1 MAMSRHS
8 ATIYVRPG
16 ETAMSNAPRRSMIV
30 SPAWMQGMLLTFVV
44 GFAILGYL
52 ALRVYEEHAPVPVR
66 VVDETGREILTGDD
80 IVQGQEAFLTYGL
93 MQFGSVY
100 GHGAYLGPD
109 FTADYLH
116 RQAELM
122 IRSYGGGGEAAERVR
137 RELQA
142 NRYDPASGTLV
153 WSDGQVRAFEELQ
166 QRYEEEFLNRKQSG
180 AGLGPGAIPDRA
192 ETRRITAFIAW
203 TAWTASARRPGY
215 TYSYTNNWPPE
226 SLVGNQLTEE
236 AVTWSVLSL
245 IALLGGIGLVLGA
258 YGRYSGLLGW
268 HGMEER
274 RLRFVPPDQVPLT
287 PAQRSTAWFFFA
299 VAALLLVQTLLGGAT
314 AHYHA
319 DDGSFFGFDLARVL
333 PYNLTRTW
341 HLQLALF
348 VVSAAFLAGGI
359 FLAPLVAG
367 REPRGQGFLSYLLL
381 VALVVVVVG
390 SLLGEAASYHG
401 LLQGAD
407 RPFFGAQGWEYLDLG
422 RFWQILLV
430 GGMVLWL
437 VIVYRGLRSR
447 LAGESFGN
455 LPYLFF
461 YSALSIPLF
470 YAVGLAC
477 RSQSN
482 FAIGDFWRFWVV
494 HLWVEDFLELFTT
507 IMVAFIFV
515 LLGVVSEKTALRVIY
530 LDAILYSVGGVVGTM
545 HHFYFSG
552 GPAVHMALGAFFSA
566 AEVIP
571 LTFLTVEAWTFLH
584 LGARQ
589 EVTGGVARFPHRWAV
604 LYLVAVGF
612 WNFLGAG
619 VFGFLINLPM
629 VSYYEIGTQ
638 LTANHGHAAFAG
650 VYVML
655 SLALLVFALRYL
667 MRPEDWNDRWVGFSF
682 WALNLGL
689 AWMVFFNLFPIGVLQ
704 LGDSVANGYW
714 HARSIE
720 FFRDHAL
727 IEWLR
732 LPGDVLFIAG
742 VVPLVLLT
750 ARAVWR
756 PRPAPVAETPSLESP
771 LFREV
776 LPDGTPVPTGG
787 TP

>member
-1 MAMSRHS
+1 MD
-8 ATIYVRPG
+8 
-16 ETAMSNAPRRSMIV
+16 V
-30 SPAWMQGMLLTFVV
+30 SPLWLQAMLLTFVI

-52 ALRVYEEHAPVPVR
+52 ALRVHSEHAPVPGR
-66 VVDETGREILTGDD
+66 VVDETGKLLITRDEIL
-80 IVQGQEAFLTYGL
+80 QGQEAFLTHGL

-122 IRSYGGGGEAAERVR
+122 AQFYGGGPDAEEKVR
-137 RELQA
+137 RELQT
-142 NRYDPASGTLV
+142 NRYDEKADTLV
-153 WSDGQVRAFEELQ
+153 WTNRQARAFLELRR
-166 QRYEEEFLNRKQSG
+166 RYEEEFLNRKRSG
-180 AGLGPGAIPDRA
+180 AGLGPGAIPDPEDRH
-192 ETRRITAFIAW
+192 RITAFIAW
-203 TAWTASARRPGY
+203 TAWTAATRRPNHS
-215 TYSYTNNWPPE
+215 YSYTNNWPPE
-226 SLVGNQLTEE
+226 PLVGNSVSEE

-245 IALLGGIGLVLGA
+245 IALLGGIGLVLAA
-258 YGRYSGLLGW
+258 YGRYSNLVGW

-274 RLRFVPPDQVPLT
+274 RLRFVPPDQVSLT
-287 PAQRSTAWFFFA
+287 PAQRSTAWYFFA
-299 VAALLLVQTLLGGAT
+299 VAVLFLVQTLLGGAT

-319 DDGSFFGFDLARVL
+319 DDGSFFGIDLAQVL

-359 FLAPLVAG
+359 FLAPLIAG
-367 REPRGQGFLSYLLL
+367 REPRGQGLLSYLLL
-381 VALVVVVVG
+381 LALVVVVVG
-390 SLLGEAASYHG
+390 SLTGEALSYHG
-401 LLQGAD
+401 VLKGDD
-407 RPFFGAQGWEYLDLG
+407 RPLFGAQGWEYLDLG
-422 RFWQILLV
+422 RFWQYLLV
-430 GGMVLWL
+430 AGMVLWIVILFRALL
-437 VIVYRGLRSR
+437 VR
-447 LAGESFGN
+447 LVGENRGN

-477 RSQSN
+477 RTQSP

-507 IMVAFIFV
+507 IMVAYIFV
-515 LLGVVSEKTALRVIY
+515 LLGVVSASTALRVIY

-589 EVTGGVARFPHRWAV
+589 EVSAGRTQFPHRWAV
-604 LYLVAVGF
+604 MFLVAVGF

-619 VFGFLINLPM
+619 VFGFLVNLPM
-629 VSYYEIGTQ
+629 VSYYQIGTQ
-638 LTANHGHAAFAG
+638 LTANHAHAAFIG
-650 VYVML
+650 VYIML
-655 SLALLVFALRYL
+655 TMALLFFALRYL
-667 MRPEDWNDRWVGFSF
+667 IRPEDWSERLVAFSF
-682 WALNLGL
+682 WTLNLGL
-689 AWMVFFNLFPIGVLQ
+689 AWMIFFNLFPLGILQ

-720 FFRDHAL
+720 FFRTHTGL
-727 IEWLR
+727 EWLR

-742 VVPLVLLT
+742 VLPVVYLT
-750 ARAVWR
+750 GKAVFR
-756 PRPAPVAETPSLESP
+756 RRQMPEPEPAGVESQGIP

-776 LPDGTPVPTGG
+776 VSGNMEGQEAMPAEGLS
-787 TP
+787 

>member
-1 MAMSRHS
+1 MTNMSEASPEGTPIGNSSR
-8 ATIYVRPG
+8 RP
-16 ETAMSNAPRRSMIV
+16 MIV
-30 SPAWMQGMLLTFVV
+30 SSGWMQGMILTFLV

-52 ALRVYEEHAPVPVR
+52 ALRVYEEHAPVPAR
-66 VVDETGREILTGDD
+66 VVNEAGRELCTSDD
-80 IVQGQEAFLTYGL
+80 IMRGQEAFLTYGL

-122 IRSYGGGGEAAERVR
+122 EQYYGGDAQAAERVQ

-142 NRYDPASGTLV
+142 NRYDPGSGDLV
-153 WSDGQVRAFEELQ
+153 WGDAQVQAFQTLQ

-180 AGLGPGAIPDRA
+180 AGLGPHAIPDRN
-192 ETRRITAFIAW
+192 EIRRITTFIAW
-203 TAWTASARRPGY
+203 TAWTASARRPDRA
-215 TYSYTNNWPPE
+215 YSYTNNWPPE
-226 SLVGNQLTEE
+226 PLVDNHLTKE
-236 AVTWSVLSL
+236 AVTWSALSL
-245 IALLGGIGLVLGA
+245 IALLGGIGLVLAA
-258 YGRYSGLLGW
+258 YGRYSDLIGW

-274 RLRFVPPDQVPLT
+274 RLRFVPPEQVPLT
-287 PAQRSTAWFFFA
+287 PAQRSTAWYFF
-299 VAALLLVQTLLGGAT
+299 VVSALLLVQTLLGGAN

-319 DDGSFFGFDLARVL
+319 DDGSFFGFDLAQIL

-359 FLAPLVAG
+359 FIAPLVAG
-367 REPRGQGFLSYLLL
+367 REPRAQGFLSYMLL
-381 VALVVVVVG
+381 VALAVVVVG
-390 SLLGEAASYHG
+390 SLSGEAASYNG
-401 LLQGAD
+401 VLKGD
-407 RPFFGAQGWEYLDLG
+407 NRPLFGAQGWEYLDLG
-422 RFWQILLV
+422 RFWQVLLV
-430 GGMVLWL
+430 IGMVLWI
-437 VIVYRGLRSR
+437 VIIYRGLRSR
-447 LAGESFGN
+447 LVGDSFGN

-515 LLGVVSEKTALRVIY
+515 LLGVVSEKTAVRVIY

-589 EVTGGVARFPHRWAV
+589 EVTGGAGRFPHRWAV
-604 LYLVAVGF
+604 LFLVAVGF

-638 LTANHGHAAFAG
+638 LTANHAHAAFAG

-655 SLALLVFALRYL
+655 AMALLAFALRYL
-667 MRPEDWNDRWVGFSF
+667 VRPEDWNDRLVAFSF

-689 AWMVFFNLFPIGVLQ
+689 VWMVFFNLFPLGVLQ

-714 HARSIE
+714 HARSIG
-720 FFRDHAL
+720 FFREHAA

-742 VVPLVLLT
+742 VVPVVYLT
-750 ARAVWR
+750 ARAVFR
-756 PRPAPVAETPSLESP
+756 PRPALAATVSLESP

-776 LPDGTPVPTGG
+776 LPGHVGATP
-787 TP
+787 

>member
-1 MAMSRHS
+1 
-8 ATIYVRPG
+8 
-16 ETAMSNAPRRSMIV
+16 MIL
-30 SPAWMQGMLLTFVV
+30 SPAWMQGMLLTFVI

-52 ALRVYEEHAPVPVR
+52 ALRVYEEHAPVPAR
-66 VVDETGREILTGDD
+66 VVDEAGKELCTGDE
-80 IVQGQEAFLTYGL
+80 IVRGQEAFLTYGL

-122 IRSYGGGGEAAERVR
+122 LQYYGGGGNAAERVR

-142 NRYDPASGTLV
+142 NRYDAASGTLV
-153 WSDGQVRAFEELQ
+153 WSDGQVRAFEALQ

-180 AGLGPGAIPDRA
+180 AGLGPHAIPDRDEA
-192 ETRRITAFIAW
+192 RRITAFIAW
-203 TAWTASARRPGY
+203 TAWTASARRPDR

-226 SLVGNQLTEE
+226 TLVDNNLTEE
-236 AVTWSVLSL
+236 AVIWSTLSL
-245 IALLGGIGLVLGA
+245 ITLLAGTGLVLAA

-274 RLRFVPPDQVPLT
+274 RLRFVPPEQVPLT
-287 PAQRSTAWFFFA
+287 PAQRSTAWYFFV
-299 VAALLLVQTLLGGAT
+299 VAALLLSQTLLGGAT

-319 DDGSFFGFDLARVL
+319 DDGSFFGFDLAQVL

-367 REPRGQGFLSYLLL
+367 REPRGQGFLSYVLLG
-381 VALVVVVVG
+381 ALVVVVVG
-390 SLLGEAASYHG
+390 SLLGEAASYQG
-401 LLQGAD
+401 LLHGDQ
-407 RPFFGAQGWEYLDLG
+407 RPFFGAQGWEYVDLG

-430 GGMVLWL
+430 SGMVLWL

-447 LAGESFGN
+447 LVGESFGN

-515 LLGVVSEKTALRVIY
+515 LLGVVSEKTAVRVIY

-552 GPAVHMALGAFFSA
+552 GPAIHMALGALFSA

-589 EVTGGVARFPHRWAV
+589 EVTSRAGQFPHRWAV

-638 LTANHGHAAFAG
+638 LTANHAHASFAG
-650 VYVML
+650 VYIML
-655 SLALLVFALRYL
+655 AMALLVFALRYL
-667 MRPEDWNDRWVGFSF
+667 VRPEDWNDRWVGFSF

-689 AWMVFFNLFPIGVLQ
+689 AWMVFFNLFPLGVLQ

-720 FFRDHAL
+720 FFRGHAF

-742 VVPLVLLT
+742 VVPIVYLT

-756 PRPAPVAETPSLESP
+756 PRPTPFAETLSLESP

-776 LPDGTPVPTGG
+776 LPAAPAVPAGG
-787 TP
+787 AP

>member
-1 MAMSRHS
+1 MSERAH
-8 ATIYVRPG
+8 RP
-16 ETAMSNAPRRSMIV
+16 MIV
-30 SPAWMQGMLLTFVV
+30 SPAWMQGMLLTFVI
-44 GFAILGYL
+44 GFSILGYL
-52 ALRVYEEHAPVPVR
+52 ALKVNEEHAPVPAR
-66 VVDETGREILTGDD
+66 VVDEAGKQIVSGDEIMR
-80 IVQGQEAFLTYGL
+80 GQEAFLTYGL

-116 RQAELM
+116 REAELM
-122 IRSYGGGGEAAERVR
+122 QQYYGGGGNAAERVR

-142 NRYDPASGTLV
+142 NRYDAASGALV
-153 WSDGQVRAFEELQ
+153 WSAGQVRAFEVLQ

-180 AGLGPGAIPDRA
+180 AGLGPRAIPDRD
-192 ETRRITAFIAW
+192 EIRRITAFIAW
-203 TAWTASARRPGY
+203 TAWTASARRPDHA
-215 TYSYTNNWPPE
+215 YSYTNNWPPE
-226 SLVGNQLTEE
+226 SLVDNHLTEE
-236 AVTWSVLSL
+236 AVVWSALSL
-245 IALLGGIGLVLGA
+245 IALLGGIGVILAL
-258 YGRYSGLLGW
+258 YGRYPALLGW

-287 PAQRSTAWFFFA
+287 PAQRSTAWYFFV
-299 VAALLLVQTLLGGAT
+299 VATLLFMQTLLGGAT

-319 DDGSFFGFDLARVL
+319 DDGSFFGVDLAQVL

-367 REPRGQGFLSYLLL
+367 REPRGQSFLSYVLLG
-381 VALVVVVVG
+381 ALVVVVVG

-401 LLQGAD
+401 LLQGD
-407 RPFFGAQGWEYLDLG
+407 QRPIFGAQGWEYLDLG

-430 GGMVLWL
+430 LAMVLWL

-447 LAGESFGN
+447 LVGDSFGN

-507 IMVAFIFV
+507 ILVAFIFV
-515 LLGVVSEKTALRVIY
+515 LLGVVSEKNAVRVIY

-566 AEVIP
+566 GEVIP

-589 EVTGGVARFPHRWAV
+589 EVTGPVGQFPHRWAV

-638 LTANHGHAAFAG
+638 LTANHSHAAFAG

-655 SLALLVFALRYL
+655 ALALLVFALRYL
-667 MRPEDWNDRWVGFSF
+667 VRPQDWSYRLVGFSF

-689 AWMVFFNLFPIGVLQ
+689 AWMVFFNLFPLGVLQ

-720 FFRDHAL
+720 FFKNHSL

-732 LPGDVLFIAG
+732 LPGDILFIAG
-742 VVPLVLLT
+742 VVPVVYLT
-750 ARAVWR
+750 AKALWQ
-756 PRPAPVAETPSLESP
+756 PRPTPVSEPSALESESP

-776 LPDGTPVPTGG
+776 LPEAAVGAAGG
-787 TP
+787 SP

>member
-1 MAMSRHS
+1 
-8 ATIYVRPG
+8 
-16 ETAMSNAPRRSMIV
+16 
-30 SPAWMQGMLLTFVV
+30 MQGMLLTFAV

-52 ALRVYEEHAPVPVR
+52 ALRVYEDHAPVPAR
-66 VVDETGREILTGDD
+66 VVDEAGKEICNADT
-80 IVQGQEAFLTYGL
+80 IMRGQEAFLTYGL

-122 IRSYGGGGEAAERVR
+122 QQYYGGGGDAAERVR
-137 RELQA
+137 RELQS
-142 NRYDPASGTLV
+142 NRYDPATGTLT
-153 WSDGQVRAFEELQ
+153 WSDGQVRAFEALE
-166 QRYEEEFLNRKQSG
+166 QRYQEEFLNRKQSG
-180 AGLGPGAIPDRA
+180 AGLGPQAIPDP
-192 ETRRITAFIAW
+192 EECRRITVFIAW
-203 TAWTASARRPGY
+203 TAWTASTRRPGL

-226 SLVGNQLTEE
+226 PLADNHLTEE
-236 AVTWSVLSL
+236 AIIWSALSL
-245 IALLGGIGLVLGA
+245 IALLGGIGVVLAA
-258 YGRYSGLLGW
+258 YGRYSSLLGW
-268 HGMEER
+268 HAMEER
-274 RLRFVPPDQVPLT
+274 RLRFVPPEQVALT
-287 PAQRSTAWFFFA
+287 PAQRSTAWYFFA
-299 VAALLLVQTLLGGAT
+299 VAALFLAQTLLGGAT

-319 DDGSFFGFDLARVL
+319 DDGSFFGYDLARIL

-367 REPRGQGFLSYLLL
+367 REPRGQGFLSYVLLG
-381 VALVVVVVG
+381 ALVFVVVG

-401 LLQGAD
+401 QLKGD
-407 RPFFGAQGWEYLDLG
+407 NRPWFGAQGWEYLDLG
-422 RFWQILLV
+422 RFWQILLTL
-430 GGMVLWL
+430 GMVLWV
-437 VIVYRGLRSR
+437 VIVYRGLRNR
-447 LAGESFGN
+447 LVNEGFGN
-455 LPYLFF
+455 LPHLFF

-477 RSQSN
+477 RSQST

-515 LLGVVSEKTALRVIY
+515 LLGVVSERTALRVIY

-552 GPAVHMALGAFFSA
+552 GPALHMALGAFFSA

-589 EVTGGVARFPHRWAV
+589 EVTAGVGQFPHRWAV

-655 SLALLVFALRYL
+655 SMALLVFALRYL
-667 MRPEDWNDRWVGFSF
+667 MRPEDWNDRMVGFSF

-689 AWMVFFNLFPIGVLQ
+689 AWMVFFNLFPLGVLQ

-720 FFRDHAL
+720 FFREHTA

-732 LPGDVLFIAG
+732 LPGDVIFIAG
-742 VVPLVLLT
+742 VLPIVYLT
-750 ARAVWR
+750 TRAVLR
-756 PRPAPVAETPSLESP
+756 PRPAPAAEPSSLESP

-776 LPDGTPVPTGG
+776 LPDGQPVPSGATS
-787 TP
+787 